1 MIKIYKLF
9 VNTLFVAIIA
19 LLLIYF
25 VFRVTDKVEIYRVK
39 TGSMEEKIH
48 VGDYIMIYRKD
59 NYNVGEIVTYISNDG
74 FITHRII
81 RKEGDRV
88 ITKGDA
94 NNTEDREILASTII
108 GEAILVGGVLNIVIN
123 YKYVIVC
130 ILISL
135 YLFSCYFG
143 DSKDKEN
150 NEDDSSQD
158 ETSTEKENDE
168 EEKIE
173 ELENSIKEEKKE
185 ENELKEKTED
195 VVETK
200 EEKEEIDD
208 GEKPLI
214 KKKNKKEQ

>member
-9 VNTLFVAIIA
+9 VNVLFIIIIA

-59 NYNVGEIVTYISNDG
+59 NYKVGEIVTYISNDG

-81 RKEGDRV
+81 RKNGNKV
-88 ITKGDA
+88 VTKGDA
-94 NNTEDREILASTII
+94 NNSEDKEILASTII
-108 GEAILVGGVLNIVIN
+108 GEAILVGGVLNVVIN

-143 DSKDKEN
+143 DNKDKEEK
-150 NEDDSSQD
+150 EDDSLQENNIED
-158 ETSTEKENDE
+158 ESKEIENDSEKDEVEIKVE
-168 EEKIE
+168 ESKE
-173 ELENSIKEEKKE
+173 EIAKTRDEIVELKEEKKE
-185 ENELKEKTED
+185 E
-195 VVETK
+195 VVE
-200 EEKEEIDD
+200 EV
-208 GEKPLI
+208 EKPI
-214 KKKNKKEQ
+214 KKKDKKEQ